1 MENHVRIKH
10 SIHVQFL
17 TLLQVELPRSSQ
29 SSASDLDFLVP
40 LQMLRDGVELPDAA
54 AILGQHIGCGQVP
67 HDFSTEV
74 HEGPAVIHTVDLRT
88 WNTWQVGPI
97 VLWRLPH
104 GPASCKIIGYKRSL

>member
-1 MENHVRIKH
+1 MNSQEVPNH
-10 SIHVQFL
+10 
-17 TLLQVELPRSSQ
+17 PP
-29 SSASDLDFLVP
+29 SDLDFLVP
-40 LQMLRDGVELPDAA
+40 LQMLRDGVELPNAA